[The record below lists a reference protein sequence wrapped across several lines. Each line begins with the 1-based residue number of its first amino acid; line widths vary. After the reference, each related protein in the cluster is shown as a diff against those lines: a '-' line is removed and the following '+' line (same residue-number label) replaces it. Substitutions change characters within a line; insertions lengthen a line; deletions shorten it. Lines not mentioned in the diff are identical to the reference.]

1 MKKYIILALVI
12 LAIIAAGWG
21 IYEFFQYKNTTFTLS
36 SDVTKVDVYVED
48 ENVEEKKLAGTATKS
63 NPTIKLRVGS
73 YEYVPEGNKI
83 AKDTKQFSVKNDST
97 VTVDPDY
104 SETYLDSIA
113 IAELP
118 ALAAA
123 LSDKY
128 PEQMKQ
134 FTANNTKLFG
144 KGSWAGIL
152 LTPVGMDPQ
161 SPGGYYRVLAEKKS
175 GTWSLIGK
183 PEIVLTKYNTP
194 NVPIEMLTSVNSIA
208 LR

>member
-1 MKKYIILALVI
+1 
-12 LAIIAAGWG
+12 
-21 IYEFFQYKNTTFTLS
+21 
-36 SDVTKVDVYVED
+36 
-48 ENVEEKKLAGTATKS
+48 
-63 NPTIKLRVGS
+63 
-73 YEYVPEGNKI
+73 
-83 AKDTKQFSVKNDST
+83 
-97 VTVDPDY
+97 
-104 SETYLDSIA
+104 
-113 IAELP
+113 
-118 ALAAA
+118 
-123 LSDKY
+123 
-128 PEQMKQ
+128 MKQ

-144 KGSWAGIL
+144 KGSWAGVL